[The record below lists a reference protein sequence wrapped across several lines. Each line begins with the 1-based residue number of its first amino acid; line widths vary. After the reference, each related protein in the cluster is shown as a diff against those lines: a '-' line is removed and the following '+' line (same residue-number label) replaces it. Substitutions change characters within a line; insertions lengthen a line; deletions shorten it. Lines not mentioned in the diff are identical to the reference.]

1 MEYICLCGKNFGN
14 AKKAFRAHN
23 KACQDKPKSFNCQFC
38 GKEISKKGALAY
50 HELRC
55 DLNPNRETNV
65 KKMSN
70 NGGGTSGKELPS
82 KEGGWNCSCGKNFRT
97 RRLLTAHKKTC
108 KFNYVE
114 TNGSIRRVVHIKY
127 VDYTCQFCK
136 EVFVHKPMNTK
147 TLHEKQCWSNPNRVP
162 NARTGTHNS
171 EESKKKT
178 SETMK
183 RKITEGSIIVPY
195 KRNHSSKV
203 SYPEK
208 YFMEVFKDL
217 PVKYNYQ
224 VGLYQL
230 DFAIPE
236 KMVYIEID
244 GEQHFCDKRIVEH
257 DKERTQKL
265 ESLGWNC
272 LKRVRWSD
280 YKKLNQEQQKQ
291 YCNELIQLLSK

>member
-23 KACQDKPKSFNCQFC
+23 KTCQDKPKSFNCQFC
-38 GKEISKKGALAY
+38 GKEISRKCGLVY

-55 DLNPNRETNV
+55 ELNPNRETNL

-82 KEGGWNCSCGKNFRT
+82 KEGGWKCPYCSEIFRT
-97 RRLLTAHKKTC
+97 RRLFQKHNKEAHNSKR
-108 KFNYVE
+108 
-114 TNGSIRRVVHIKY
+114 GSGIQDKSIKQY
-127 VDYTCQFCK
+127 CQFCNREFYRVCSK
-136 EVFVHKPMNTK
+136 N
-147 TLHEKQCWSNPNRVP
+147 LHEKYCKQNPNGIR
-162 NARTGTHNS
+162 RESRLHS
-171 EESKKKT
+171 EETKKKI
-178 SETMK
+178 SEH
-183 RKITEGSIIVPY
+183 RKKYLEEHPDKIPY
-195 KRNHSSKV
+195 VMNHSSKI

-236 KMVYIEID
+236 KLVYIEID

-257 DKERTQKL
+257 DKERTEKL